1 MPAFLF
7 WIFAAVTLGFG
18 AAVVLNR
25 NPIASALSLV
35 MCFLGLSAL
44 FMSLDAFFIGI
55 IQILVYAGA
64 VMVLFLFIIMLLD
77 LRAETRRKI
86 NVIAVGGGAVVALAF
101 FAQIFFVVGQLSAA
115 RRPFPP
121 LSSPQTDDVH
131 SVGLLLFSNYN
142 VPFQI
147 IGVLVLVATVGV
159 VVLSKRE
166 LR

>member
-1 MPAFLF
+1 MNPFLF
-7 WIFAAVTLGFG
+7 WFFAFLMLVFG

-35 MCFLGLSAL
+35 ICFMGLAAL

-55 IQILVYAGA
+55 IQVLVYAGA

-77 LRAETRRKI
+77 LRKEHIRKI
-86 NVIAVGGGAVVALAF
+86 NYVAVAGGAVVALAF
-101 FAQIFFVVGQLSAA
+101 FLQIFFVVRQLNAA
-115 RRPFPP
+115 QQPFPA
-121 LSSPQTDDVH
+121 LAAAKTDDVH
-131 SVGLLLFSNYN
+131 NIGHLLFTNYTL
-142 VPFQI
+142 PFQI
-147 IGVLVLVATVGV
+147 IGVLVLVATIGV